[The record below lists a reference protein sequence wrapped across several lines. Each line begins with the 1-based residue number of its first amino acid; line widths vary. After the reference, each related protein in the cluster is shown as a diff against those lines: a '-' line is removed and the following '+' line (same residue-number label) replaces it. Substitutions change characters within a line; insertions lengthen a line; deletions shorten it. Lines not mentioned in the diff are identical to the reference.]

1 MIPTIVMIKPT
12 INKISTKL
20 YTAVSYAM
28 RTPIT
33 NKIKPE
39 TNFNVFPTFSP
50 LSLLITLYLTN
61 NILSTTPLINLMEKI
76 GKYSAKKNICN
87 TFLKNSNINIIK
99 NTIIVTG
106 ENMKKMKTLINEN
119 SGQGAAEYILLFG
132 GVIVI
137 ALLAL
142 TIYRS
147 YMETSDRSLK
157 AKDDIID
164 VRNTILDNRTHV

>member
-1 MIPTIVMIKPT
+1 
-12 INKISTKL
+12 
-20 YTAVSYAM
+20 
-28 RTPIT
+28 
-33 NKIKPE
+33 
-39 TNFNVFPTFSP
+39 
-50 LSLLITLYLTN
+50 
-61 NILSTTPLINLMEKI
+61 
-76 GKYSAKKNICN
+76 
-87 TFLKNSNINIIK
+87 
-99 NTIIVTG
+99 
-106 ENMKKMKTLINEN
+106 MKKLKTILKEN

>member
-1 MIPTIVMIKPT
+1 MIKPT
-12 INKISTKL
+12 INKSSSKL
-20 YTAVSYAM
+20 YTLVSYAM
-28 RTPIT
+28 RIPIT

-39 TNFNVFPTFSP
+39 TNFIVFPTFSP
-50 LSLLITLYLTN
+50 LSIIITLYLT
-61 NILSTTPLINLMEKI
+61 IYTLYQTLLINLMEKNTKI
-76 GKYSAKKNICN
+76 RLKKIFSN
-87 TFLKNSNINIIK
+87 TFFKNSNINIVK
-99 NTIIVTG
+99 NPILNMVK
-106 ENMKKMKTLINEN
+106 NMKSMKKFINEN

-147 YMETSDRSLK
+147 YMNTSDVSLK

>member
-1 MIPTIVMIKPT
+1 MVIKMNAIT
-12 INKISTKL
+12 KI
-20 YTAVSYAM
+20 
-28 RTPIT
+28 
-33 NKIKPE
+33 
-39 TNFNVFPTFSP
+39 
-50 LSLLITLYLTN
+50 
-61 NILSTTPLINLMEKI
+61 
-76 GKYSAKKNICN
+76 
-87 TFLKNSNINIIK
+87 
-99 NTIIVTG
+99 
-106 ENMKKMKTLINEN
+106 INEE

>member
-1 MIPTIVMIKPT
+1 MTEMQ
-12 INKISTKL
+12 KII
-20 YTAVSYAM
+20 
-28 RTPIT
+28 R
-33 NKIKPE
+33 
-39 TNFNVFPTFSP
+39 
-50 LSLLITLYLTN
+50 
-61 NILSTTPLINLMEKI
+61 EK
-76 GKYSAKKNICN
+76 
-87 TFLKNSNINIIK
+87 
-99 NTIIVTG
+99 
-106 ENMKKMKTLINEN
+106 

-147 YMETSDRSLK
+147 YMNTSDVSLK

>member
-1 MIPTIVMIKPT
+1 M
-12 INKISTKL
+12 SKL
-20 YTAVSYAM
+20 
-28 RTPIT
+28 
-33 NKIKPE
+33 
-39 TNFNVFPTFSP
+39 
-50 LSLLITLYLTN
+50 
-61 NILSTTPLINLMEKI
+61 
-76 GKYSAKKNICN
+76 KK
-87 TFLKNSNINIIK
+87 FFK
-99 NTIIVTG
+99 
-106 ENMKKMKTLINEN
+106 EN

-147 YMETSDRSLK
+147 YMNTSDVSLK

>member
-1 MIPTIVMIKPT
+1 M
-12 INKISTKL
+12 N
-20 YTAVSYAM
+20 
-28 RTPIT
+28 
-33 NKIKPE
+33 
-39 TNFNVFPTFSP
+39 
-50 LSLLITLYLTN
+50 
-61 NILSTTPLINLMEKI
+61 
-76 GKYSAKKNICN
+76 
-87 TFLKNSNINIIK
+87 K
-99 NTIIVTG
+99 NTKS
-106 ENMKKMKTLINEN
+106 NMVIKMKIHNQFIKDN

-147 YMETSDRSLK
+147 YMETSDKSLK

>member
-1 MIPTIVMIKPT
+1 
-12 INKISTKL
+12 
-20 YTAVSYAM
+20 
-28 RTPIT
+28 
-33 NKIKPE
+33 
-39 TNFNVFPTFSP
+39 
-50 LSLLITLYLTN
+50 
-61 NILSTTPLINLMEKI
+61 
-76 GKYSAKKNICN
+76 
-87 TFLKNSNINIIK
+87 
-99 NTIIVTG
+99 
-106 ENMKKMKTLINEN
+106 MKKVNKCINEN

-147 YMETSDRSLK
+147 YMNTSDVSLK

>member
-1 MIPTIVMIKPT
+1 
-12 INKISTKL
+12 
-20 YTAVSYAM
+20 
-28 RTPIT
+28 
-33 NKIKPE
+33 
-39 TNFNVFPTFSP
+39 
-50 LSLLITLYLTN
+50 
-61 NILSTTPLINLMEKI
+61 
-76 GKYSAKKNICN
+76 
-87 TFLKNSNINIIK
+87 
-99 NTIIVTG
+99 
-106 ENMKKMKTLINEN
+106 MKKMRKFINEN

-147 YMETSDRSLK
+147 YMNTSDVSLK

>member
-1 MIPTIVMIKPT
+1 
-12 INKISTKL
+12 
-20 YTAVSYAM
+20 
-28 RTPIT
+28 
-33 NKIKPE
+33 
-39 TNFNVFPTFSP
+39 
-50 LSLLITLYLTN
+50 
-61 NILSTTPLINLMEKI
+61 
-76 GKYSAKKNICN
+76 
-87 TFLKNSNINIIK
+87 
-99 NTIIVTG
+99 
-106 ENMKKMKTLINEN
+106 MKKFMSEN

-147 YMETSDRSLK
+147 YMNTSDVSLK

>member
-1 MIPTIVMIKPT
+1 MKILRQ
-12 INKISTKL
+12 INSD
-20 YTAVSYAM
+20 
-28 RTPIT
+28 
-33 NKIKPE
+33 
-39 TNFNVFPTFSP
+39 
-50 LSLLITLYLTN
+50 
-61 NILSTTPLINLMEKI
+61 
-76 GKYSAKKNICN
+76 
-87 TFLKNSNINIIK
+87 
-99 NTIIVTG
+99 
-106 ENMKKMKTLINEN
+106 N

>member
-1 MIPTIVMIKPT
+1 MK
-12 INKISTKL
+12 
-20 YTAVSYAM
+20 
-28 RTPIT
+28 
-33 NKIKPE
+33 E
-39 TNFNVFPTFSP
+39 
-50 LSLLITLYLTN
+50 
-61 NILSTTPLINLMEKI
+61 
-76 GKYSAKKNICN
+76 
-87 TFLKNSNINIIK
+87 
-99 NTIIVTG
+99 
-106 ENMKKMKTLINEN
+106 MKKFVNEN

-147 YMETSDRSLK
+147 YMNTSDVSLK

>member
-1 MIPTIVMIKPT
+1 MV
-12 INKISTKL
+12 
-20 YTAVSYAM
+20 
-28 RTPIT
+28 
-33 NKIKPE
+33 
-39 TNFNVFPTFSP
+39 
-50 LSLLITLYLTN
+50 
-61 NILSTTPLINLMEKI
+61 
-76 GKYSAKKNICN
+76 
-87 TFLKNSNINIIK
+87 
-99 NTIIVTG
+99 
-106 ENMKKMKTLINEN
+106 KKMKKIKKITNEN

-147 YMETSDRSLK
+147 YMNTSDVSLK

>member
-1 MIPTIVMIKPT
+1 MV
-12 INKISTKL
+12 
-20 YTAVSYAM
+20 
-28 RTPIT
+28 
-33 NKIKPE
+33 
-39 TNFNVFPTFSP
+39 
-50 LSLLITLYLTN
+50 
-61 NILSTTPLINLMEKI
+61 
-76 GKYSAKKNICN
+76 KK
-87 TFLKNSNINIIK
+87 
-99 NTIIVTG
+99 
-106 ENMKKMKTLINEN
+106 MKKMKKIINEN

-147 YMETSDRSLK
+147 YMNTSDVSLK

>member
-1 MIPTIVMIKPT
+1 MK
-12 INKISTKL
+12 
-20 YTAVSYAM
+20 
-28 RTPIT
+28 
-33 NKIKPE
+33 KIK
-39 TNFNVFPTFSP
+39 
-50 LSLLITLYLTN
+50 
-61 NILSTTPLINLMEKI
+61 
-76 GKYSAKKNICN
+76 
-87 TFLKNSNINIIK
+87 TFLK
-99 NTIIVTG
+99 
-106 ENMKKMKTLINEN
+106 EN

-147 YMETSDRSLK
+147 YMETSDTSLK